1 MPCCRQLSCSFS
13 CSSWGYALG
22 GLLGTVLIDPCN
34 DRSGGREPA
43 LSAALQRTRTRRR
56 HAHDPYASLLR

>member
-22 GLLGTVLIDPCN
+22 GLLGTVLIVVLIWHCWDEY
-34 DRSGGREPA
+34 RSA
-43 LSAALQRTRTRRR
+43 
-56 HAHDPYASLLR
+56 